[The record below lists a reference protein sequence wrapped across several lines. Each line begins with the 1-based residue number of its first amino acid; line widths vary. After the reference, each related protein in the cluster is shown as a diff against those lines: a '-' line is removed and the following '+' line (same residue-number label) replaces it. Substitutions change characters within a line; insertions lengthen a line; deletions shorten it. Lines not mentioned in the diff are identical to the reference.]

1 MKLQKTQLSIL
12 VGLTL
17 MSGLAS
23 AATFDR
29 ADVRYLS
36 PSEFAQRQPED
47 PQQEA
52 FGPLN
57 FDSAQVYN
65 HYNPDTSLPKVEAY
79 MSNWGQYGRKWS
91 PKNIAGVYDTIV
103 FSFMAMCGTGVGDS
117 QITSAVESL
126 QKYACN
132 STNNP
137 SAKEFEVIT
146 TDPWGDIAAA
156 IPGMVGLIDWQQMEM
171 PTLMQKWYQGQNAI
185 NNGYLGALKK
195 LKQDSPS
202 TKMAFSIGGWSL
214 SEPFSRM
221 AATKANRDIFV
232 ESVVNI
238 FSHYEMF
245 SQVDIDWEYPGIQV
259 GENSWSQH
267 DSDNYKVLIKELR
280 NALNSA
286 GKHDVKIAIAAG
298 APKDK
303 MDASDLR
310 GLVDNGVDIIH
321 LMTYDFFGNEW
332 AEELNHHSN
341 LYAVG
346 DWSVDTSVSYMIDE
360 LGIDPKNIYIG
371 YANYSRNAA
380 HAEVTS
386 FSPLRGSFEKPT
398 HPDSNGIPTF
408 ADGQYTGGSWERGT
422 YEWYDI
428 QQEFL
433 EINSVDGL
441 KMNNSHPGYQLLTDK
456 EANADYIYSENG
468 KFFMSFDTPRSVY
481 AKARYVKEKGL
492 GGIFNW
498 MADYDTG
505 YMVNAAREG
514 LGYKPKAGS
523 SNIDMTNIIYSCGEN
538 ITREECI
545 ELTNLGG
552 GSSTPPLGAN
562 AGSDVSAQFV
572 ADKVY
577 RLDGSASTG
586 DDIIYK
592 WSIKKRLVEGVD
604 PALISLRQARSV
616 SPKISIPA
624 SVEVEE
630 TIQIPV
636 KLEVTAADGEKA
648 NDTVILTL
656 TSGDAVNHKPV
667 AEATVD
673 KTEVVH
679 GTSFTLSGSGS
690 SDPDGDAL
698 TYRWSQI
705 YGALVELGNNTRES
719 ITVNTDTL
727 DNIDHALKF
736 KLTVSDGQASDTS
749 VVEINVSPN
758 GGGNQAP
765 VAKANVDHS
774 SINHGETFRLN
785 GRRSTDADGD
795 TLTYLWEQ
803 VSGKRVNLGDATQS
817 RITVNTSSLDNIDQP
832 LTFKLTVSDGQDTDS
847 ARVSVQVSSTNNGG
861 TPGGDFEYEYP
872 TGFGSYVDGT
882 VVKFPGHGVYQC
894 FGAWAQHCN
903 TSSFL
908 PGVAADPNWITQ
920 QWRFMHD

>member
-1 MKLQKTQLSIL
+1 MKLKKTQLSIL

-17 MSGLAS
+17 MTGLAS

-36 PSEFAQRQPED
+36 PSELAQRQPED
-47 PQQEA
+47 PLQEA

-57 FDSAQVYN
+57 FDSEQVYN
-65 HYNPDTSLPKVEAY
+65 QYNPDASLPKVEAY

-91 PKNIAGVYDTIV
+91 ARELANVYDTVV
-103 FSFMAMCGTGVGDS
+103 FSFLAMCGTEIGDPD
-117 QITSAVESL
+117 ITSAVESL
-126 QKYACN
+126 RKYTCN
-132 STNNP
+132 TDINP
-137 SAKEFEVIT
+137 RAKKYEVMIT
-146 TDPWGDIAAA
+146 DMWGDLAAA
-156 IPGMVGLIDWQQMEM
+156 IPNMVEM
-171 PTLMQKWYQGQNAI
+171 ISYPENSDFPLLTRKWYEGQSAVDH
-185 NNGYLGALKK
+185 GALGALKK
-195 LKQDSPS
+195 LKQQSPN
-202 TKMAFSIGGWSL
+202 TKMAFSVGGWSL
-214 SEPFSRM
+214 SHLFSEM
-221 AATKANRDIFV
+221 ASDPAARQVFINSIVTIF
-232 ESVVNI
+232 NN
-238 FSHYEMF
+238 YPMF
-245 SQVDIDWEYPGIQV
+245 SQVDIDWEYPGIETGQ
-259 GENSWSQH
+259 NIWSPA
-267 DSDNYKVLIKELR
+267 DSQYYKLVIQELR
-280 NALNSA
+280 SALNAA
-286 GKHDVKIAIAAG
+286 GKGDVKIAVAAG
-298 APKDK
+298 APQSK
-303 MDASDLR
+303 MDASDLK
-310 GLVDNGVDIIH
+310 GLVNAGADIIH
-321 LMTYDFFGNEW
+321 LMTYDFFGTPW
-332 AEELNHHSN
+332 AEKIAHHTN
-341 LYAVG
+341 LFDYG
-346 DWSVDTSVSYMIDE
+346 DSDWSIDKSVTYMIEE
-360 LGIDPKNIYIG
+360 LRIDPKNIFIG

-380 HAEVTS
+380 KANITS
-386 FSPLRGSFEKPT
+386 QSPLKGTYTMPT
-398 HPDSNGIPTF
+398 GTNV
-408 ADGQYTGGSWERGT
+408 GGSWEKGV

-433 EINSVDGL
+433 SINTTSGL
-441 KMNNSHPGYQLLTDK
+441 KANASKHPGYQLLTDK

-514 LGYKPKAGS
+514 LGYTPKAGS

-538 ITREECI
+538 ITTREECI

-586 DDIIYK
+586 DDITYK

-616 SPKISIPA
+616 SPKISITA
-624 SVEVEE
+624 GVEVEE
-630 TIQIPV
+630 TIKIPV
-636 KLEVTAADGEKA
+636 KLLVTDADGEKA

-656 TSGDAVNHKPV
+656 TSGDAVNNKPV

-690 SDPDGDAL
+690 SDPDGDEL
-698 TYRWSQI
+698 TYLWRQI
-705 YGALVELGNNTRES
+705 GGESVELGNKTRES
-719 ITVNTDTL
+719 ITVNTETL
-727 DNIDHALKF
+727 DNIDQTLKF
-736 KLTVSDGQASDTS
+736 RLTVKDGQASDTS
-749 VVEINVSPN
+749 VVEIHVSPN
-758 GGGNQAP
+758 EGGNQAP
-765 VAKANVDHS
+765 VAKANVNHS
-774 SINHGETFRLN
+774 SINHGETFQLN
-785 GRRSTDADGD
+785 GRQSTDADGD

-803 VSGKRVNLGDATQS
+803 VNGERVNLGNATQS
-817 RITVNTSSLDNIDQP
+817 RIDVNTSSLNNIDQT

-861 TPGGDFEYEYP
+861 TPGGDYDYEYP
-872 TGFGSYVDGT
+872 AGFGSYADGT
-882 VVKFPGHGVYQC
+882 IVKFPGQGVYQC

>member
-1 MKLQKTQLSIL
+1 MKLQKSQLSIL

-17 MSGLAS
+17 TVGLAS
-23 AATFDR
+23 AAQFDR
-29 ADVRYLS
+29 NDVRYLS
-36 PSEFAQRQPED
+36 NAELAQRQPED
-47 PQQEA
+47 KQQQA

-57 FDSAQVYN
+57 FDSPQVYN
-65 HYNPDTSLPKVEAY
+65 QYQHNTSLPKVEAY
-79 MSNWGQYGRKWS
+79 MSNWGQYGRQWS
-91 PKNIAGVYDTIV
+91 AKDIADVYDTVV
-103 FSFMAMCGTGVGDS
+103 FSFLAMCGTDVGDPD
-117 QITSAVESL
+117 ITSAVESL
-126 QKYACN
+126 RKYTCN
-132 STNNP
+132 TQINP
-137 SAKEFEVIT
+137 NAKKYEVMIT
-146 TDPWGDIAAA
+146 DMWGDLAAS
-156 IPGMVGLIDWQQMEM
+156 IPGMVGMIGYPENSDW
-171 PTLMQKWYQGQNAI
+171 PLLMSKWYQGQSAVNHGA
-185 NNGYLGALKK
+185 LGALKK
-195 LKQDSPS
+195 LKQQSPN
-202 TKMAFSIGGWSL
+202 TNMAFSVGGWSL
-214 SEPFSRM
+214 SHLFSEM
-221 AATKANRDIFV
+221 ASDPTARQVFINSIVTIF
-232 ESVVNI
+232 NK
-238 FSHYEMF
+238 YPMF
-245 SQVDIDWEYPGIQV
+245 SQVDIDWEYPGV
-259 GENSWSQH
+259 ETGENIWSPEDSQH
-267 DSDNYKVLIKELR
+267 YKLVIQELR
-280 NALNSA
+280 SALNAA
-286 GKHDVKIAIAAG
+286 GKRDVKIAVAAG
-298 APKDK
+298 APQSK
-303 MDASDLR
+303 MDASDLK
-310 GLVDNGVDIIH
+310 GLVNAGADIIH
-321 LMTYDFFGNEW
+321 LMTYDFFGTSW
-332 AEELNHHSN
+332 AKKIAHHTNLFDYGDNDWSIDKSVTYMIEELR
-341 LYAVG
+341 
-346 DWSVDTSVSYMIDE
+346 
-360 LGIDPKNIYIG
+360 IDPKDIFIG

-380 HAEVTS
+380 QTNITS
-386 FSPLRGSFEKPT
+386 QSPLKGTYTMPT
-398 HPDSNGIPTF
+398 GTNV
-408 ADGQYTGGSWERGT
+408 GGSWEKGV

-433 EINSVDGL
+433 SINTTSGL
-441 KMNNSHPGYQLLTDK
+441 KVNASKHPGYQLLTDK

-514 LGYKPKAGS
+514 LGYEAKAGA
-523 SNIDMTNIIYSCGEN
+523 SNIDMTNIIYSCGDN
-538 ITREECI
+538 VTSTDECKS
-545 ELTNLGG
+545 LTNLSDGP
-552 GSSTPPLGAN
+552 SIPELEAN
-562 AGSDVSAQFV
+562 AGSDVSASFV
-572 ADKVY
+572 AGKVY

-586 DDIIYK
+586 DDITYK
-592 WSIKKRLVEGVD
+592 WSIKKKLVEGVD

-705 YGALVELGNNTRES
+705 YGALVELGNNARES

-727 DNIDHALKF
+727 DNIDQTLKF

-803 VSGKRVNLGDATQS
+803 VSGERVNLGDATQS
-817 RITVNTSSLDNIDQP
+817 RITVNTSSLNNVDQP

-894 FGAWAQHCN
+894 FGAWAAHCN
-903 TSSFL
+903 SQGYQ
-908 PGVAADPNWITQ
+908 PGVAVDPSHVSQ
-920 QWRFMHD
+920 QWKFLHN